1 MLVEVASWILDS
13 EKQGVR
19 TGVLDISWSDC
30 EGLIIP
36 VMLDKV
42 WGCRRNRWHRL
53 WDCRQKYT
61 IQEDI
66 KPEVIIWMIVRSCF
80 VAHCVSD
87 EHCYV
92 FEVCKVQA
100 QIIKREVLLH

>member
-19 TGVLDISWSDC
+19 TGMLDISWSDC

-42 WGCRRNRWHRL
+42 WAAGGIGGI
-53 WDCRQKYT
+53 DYGT
-61 IQEDI
+61 AG
-66 KPEVIIWMIVRSCF
+66 RSTPF
-80 VAHCVSD
+80 
-87 EHCYV
+87 
-92 FEVCKVQA
+92 KK
-100 QIIKREVLLH
+100 I